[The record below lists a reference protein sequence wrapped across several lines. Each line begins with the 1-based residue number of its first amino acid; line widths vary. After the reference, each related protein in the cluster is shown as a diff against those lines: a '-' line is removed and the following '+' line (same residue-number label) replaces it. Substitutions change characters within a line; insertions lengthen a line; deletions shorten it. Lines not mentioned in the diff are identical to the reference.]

1 MPLKVKKQF
10 RESPQGVV
18 QRFTKKLRLSGI
30 LLEVKKRRYKQKEKS
45 RQSKKR
51 SALRRE
57 QKIKEYEK
65 LKKLGKNGRNK

>member
-10 RESPQGVV
+10 KENSQGII

-30 LLEVKKRRYKQKEKS
+30 LLEIKRRRYKQKEKS
-45 RQSKKR
+45 QRLKKR
-51 SALRRE
+51 AALRKE